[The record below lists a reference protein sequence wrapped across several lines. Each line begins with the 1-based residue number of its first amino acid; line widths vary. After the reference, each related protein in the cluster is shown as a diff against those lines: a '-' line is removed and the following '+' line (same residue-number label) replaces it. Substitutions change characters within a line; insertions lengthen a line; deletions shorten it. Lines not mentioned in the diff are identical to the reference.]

1 MARSHWL
8 AWQVDVPPQDIHPE
22 HSVCRQLA
30 RVTDD
35 AVREPAERALA
46 ELTAA
51 RDVVAAAAGHAD
63 RVVAAMARL
72 EATFTRLSGAPA
84 TRLAGQ
90 SYAGRTLA
98 YEECLRGDT
107 VRLGADALDGIR
119 EALALVLDS
128 ARWFTIACGAAYAQ
142 HFEAAYR
149 QRASELGTD
158 VVPLADWWVL
168 ETDALF
174 RERPPFLEP
183 VVRELRQRWT
193 RVLELPPDARRVRLR
208 AADLRERVA
217 AAFPAGPL
225 PWPTA
230 VHHCPDLM
238 IADASPGSGDSGG
251 PVTWVLGEV
260 HPGTMNSRYATWL
273 GFHDAPATVHAG
285 LRRDLPGPAVWLAE
299 TEATGGT
306 NIRLAAAPG
315 DLYLMFAQDACGYD
329 PAATLMIGDCDL
341 ISSVS
346 GLHQAWL
353 FDADG
358 QRYTA
363 ELRMIA
369 TDIGT
374 D

>member
-1 MARSHWL
+1 
-8 AWQVDVPPQDIHPE
+8 
-22 HSVCRQLA
+22 
-30 RVTDD
+30 
-35 AVREPAERALA
+35 
-46 ELTAA
+46 
-51 RDVVAAAAGHAD
+51 
-63 RVVAAMARL
+63 
-72 EATFTRLSGAPA
+72 
-84 TRLAGQ
+84 
-90 SYAGRTLA
+90 
-98 YEECLRGDT
+98 
-107 VRLGADALDGIR
+107 
-119 EALALVLDS
+119 
-128 ARWFTIACGAAYAQ
+128 
-142 HFEAAYR
+142 
-149 QRASELGTD
+149 
-158 VVPLADWWVL
+158 
-168 ETDALF
+168 
-174 RERPPFLEP
+174 
-183 VVRELRQRWT
+183 
-193 RVLELPPDARRVRLR
+193 
-208 AADLRERVA
+208 
-217 AAFPAGPL
+217 
-225 PWPTA
+225 
-230 VHHCPDLM
+230 M

-285 LRRDLPGPAVWLAE
+285 LRRDLRGPAVWLAE

-306 NIRLAAAPG
+306 NIRLAAAPAAPG
-315 DLYLMFAQDACGYD
+315 DLYLMFAQDSCGYD